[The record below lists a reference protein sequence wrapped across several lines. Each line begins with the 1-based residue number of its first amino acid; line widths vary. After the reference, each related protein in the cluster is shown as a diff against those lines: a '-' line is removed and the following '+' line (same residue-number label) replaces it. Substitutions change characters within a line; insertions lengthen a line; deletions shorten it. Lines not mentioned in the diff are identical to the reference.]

1 MKECSI
7 SFDSPTDSI
16 DYFVEKVEQQLK
28 KSVQDATQSLK
39 TEIKLQDKPNSLNF
53 IVMEYSLGYVYAGS

>member
-28 KSVQDATQSLK
+28 NSVQEASHYLK
-39 TEIKLQDKPNSLNF
+39 TEIKLPDKPNSLNF
-53 IVMEYSLGYVYAGS
+53 IVREYSLGYVYAGS

>member
-28 KSVQDATQSLK
+28 NSVEEASHYLK
-39 TEIKLQDKPNSLNF
+39 TEIKLPDKPNSLNL
-53 IVMEYSLGYVYAGS
+53 S